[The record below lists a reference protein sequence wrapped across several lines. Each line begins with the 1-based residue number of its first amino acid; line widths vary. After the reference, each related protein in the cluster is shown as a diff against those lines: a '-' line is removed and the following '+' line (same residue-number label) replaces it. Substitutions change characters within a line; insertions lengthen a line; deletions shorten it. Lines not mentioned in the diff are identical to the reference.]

1 MIAHAEHHAA
11 RPLPSGVSLAALL
24 CPPTVIEPHR
34 PRKVS
39 PMAADD
45 VFRTYERCKTSR
57 EQFVNNAAAKRL
69 ETYRPVM
76 IGQGWM
82 SAAEVADETG
92 IMVDSVRQRLGML
105 VESGEVESRKN
116 SDNSRQWRWKVLPSN
131 VEVSGLPPTK
141 D

>member
-24 CPPTVIEPHR
+24 CPPTVIEPNR

-57 EQFVNNAAAKRL
+57 EQYINNAHAKRVT
-69 ETYRPVM
+69 TYRPVM

-82 SAAEVADETG
+82 SAAEVAAATG
-92 IMVDSVRQRLGML
+92 IMTDSVRQRLGQL
-105 VESGEVESRKN
+105 IETGEVEYRKN
-116 SDNSRQWRWKVLPSN
+116 SDNSRQFRWI
-131 VEVSGLPPTK
+131 G